1 MSGVDFRSGSSALEA
16 PKAVS
21 SASEVASHWRATGS
35 ALANNVQAVQ
45 NASIPTEQWSG
56 QTAQAVVTEIQTMG
70 TKVSSL
76 SGKFPEPA
84 GVLETWRG
92 EVDTAISEVKTL
104 QEEWDSELS
113 NYCDRVAQIEA
124 DAASDPDYDR
134 EAALARARQEIISK
148 QSDLKSSYDKKI
160 TALSTAASEAA
171 KTINGIADSVV
182 PRDAVKAGRNAVGAA
197 IFGSDTPIV
206 DSAAEWQYAQE
217 LAPKMAEDFE
227 KAADAKKPLTVE
239 EVRDLQ
245 NKWGDKL
252 KNPFCVQAMM
262 DFYRSKH
269 SGEKNAAVEMLYKVA
284 VNTAGSDYDRAKTGT
299 ERNSLIDSLGTAMVL
314 STGGYNTSGDESRQ
328 AHESFIQM
336 KDALLGKDGRT
347 TVSQIEDANIAEYK
361 DTLWNLYPRFVNE
374 GTYSPQVRGGDLFTQ
389 AAGYAALSDSSLTFG
404 PKVYQKT
411 GDDPSL
417 ASEIMRFDHNFK
429 SGLNVFYGGASSQ
442 AATHP
447 LVAFDESKR
456 HIIESFAKDP
466 MQALYLLS
474 DTPDGIKSEGMER
487 FEANRLSSLREFLNE
502 DTPFNVELH
511 PGASADTPLNVAR
524 YLTGTRNYGNPAFRG
539 FVDQGDAFGKMIEDA
554 TRPFDDRTKELLGPQ
569 WEKAANSQA
578 TVVGNYIAGYQ
589 DGLDFDDEKD
599 GAQDKFGTSNP
610 KLRSRSGTI
619 LANWAESFAL
629 ADADNANG
637 SDSSNPNGTVDEGR
651 RSDASGRA
659 QFTLSPKL
667 RDSLYTKTGLF
678 ADLAFDNPKQT
689 EGEETDTPFDDK
701 YDGGRPPALS
711 VIQAAAYAGYK
722 HDLLQTMGSD
732 YHIDPNDSTPG
743 TTWDRR
749 VSSRVNKWGT
759 LFQHLAQAPANV
771 EALDHEEVAKRN
783 QRIRQGI
790 DALAS
795 LVPTDKIP
803 GSKIVQAL
811 TSSAVEEQKNTILDQ
826 ILPTDFKSED
836 LAKQIASYRG
846 SNETLADTLAETY
859 SARSEWPN
867 PDEKTKDELVAQ
879 FLKEEAVHNDGVVPQ
894 GDGSLPSYNA
904 MTEAQQS
911 RFRGFLKEFTYLR
924 VPLEEAGNVTWR
936 SFVTDSVTSKP

>member
-1 MSGVDFRSGSSALEA
+1 MSDVDFRSGDVALEA
-16 PKAVS
+16 PKAVPE
-21 SASEVASHWRATGS
+21 ASDVASHWKTTGS
-35 ALANNVQAVQ
+35 ALVNNVQAVQ
-45 NASIPTEQWSG
+45 NVSIPTEQWSG
-56 QTAQAVVTEIQTMG
+56 QTADAVVAEIQTMG
-70 TKVSSL
+70 RKVSSL
-76 SGKFPEPA
+76 SENFPGPA
-84 GVLETWRG
+84 SALETWKG
-92 EVDTAISEVKTL
+92 QVEAAISEVKRL
-104 QEEWDSELS
+104 QKDWDSELRA
-113 NYCDRVAQIEA
+113 YEDKVLQIEA
-124 DAASDPDYDR
+124 DAASDPDFDKQ
-134 EAALARARQEIISK
+134 AALNQAKAKIISE
-148 QSDLKSSYDKKI
+148 QSELRASYDKKI
-160 TALSTAASEAA
+160 TELSEAA
-171 KTINGIADSVV
+171 SQAAQTITAAANAVV
-182 PRDAVKAGRNAVGAA
+182 PPEAVNAGRSAVGAA
-197 IFGSDTPIV
+197 LFGSDTPIV
-206 DSAAEWQYAQE
+206 DSAAEWQHAME

-284 VNTAGSDYDRAKTGT
+284 VNAAGSNYDRSKTGT

-336 KDALLGKDGRT
+336 KAALLGKDGRT

-417 ASEIMRFDHNFK
+417 ASEIMRFDHDFK

-442 AATHP
+442 AAAHP

-589 DGLDFDDEKD
+589 DGLNFDDEKD
-599 GAQDKFGTSNP
+599 GAQDKFGASNP

-637 SDSSNPNGTVDEGR
+637 SDSSNPNGTVAEGR

-659 QFTLSPKL
+659 RFTLSPKL

-678 ADLAFDNPKQT
+678 ADLAFDNPKQI
-689 EGEETDTPFDDK
+689 EGTDTGTPFDDK

-743 TTWDRR
+743 TSWDRR
-749 VSSRVNKWGT
+749 VSSSVNKWGT

-836 LAKQIASYRG
+836 LAKQIASYHG
-846 SNETLADTLAETY
+846 SNETLTDTLAETY

-936 SFVTDSVTSKP
+936 SFVTDRVTSKP